1 MTEAKAKSKKD
12 LALPVD
18 TASSE
23 PIDLNSF
30 SAKKTAM
37 SGALGFGLLCS
48 NADQIRTILL
58 LEQRNDVDYT
68 RLGILAFSLLLQ
80 VVTMSLLTVLSAS
93 GKVNQARKKKQNGLN
108 TSAMVLSFLVT
119 VLNLLATVFQGNA
132 TSLVKR
138 FN

>member
-68 RLGILAFSLLLQ
+68 RLAK